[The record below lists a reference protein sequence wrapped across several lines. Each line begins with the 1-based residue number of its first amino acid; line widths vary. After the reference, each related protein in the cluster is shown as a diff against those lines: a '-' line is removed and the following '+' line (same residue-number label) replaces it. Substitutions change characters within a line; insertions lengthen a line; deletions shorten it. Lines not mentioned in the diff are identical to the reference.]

1 MIRLVGLQPCYE
13 PGESLEFEYRLG
25 RSIAEKLSAIEASV
39 VWYTE
44 GKGTEDLGV
53 HFFQRVS
60 GPTIAQRDWQKPQ
73 EIQSKLPASPLT
85 YEGKLIKIRWCVRV
99 RAYLNDGTELVA
111 QQPFYLGSLTREV

>member
-13 PGESLEFEYRLG
+13 PGERLAFEFRLG
-25 RSIAEKLSAIEASV
+25 RSIAERLSAVETSV
-39 VWYTE
+39 VWFTE

-53 HFFQRVS
+53 HWFQRVS
-60 GPTIAQRDWQKPQ
+60 GATAATRDWQKPQ
-73 EIQSKLPASPLT
+73 LIETALPLSPLT

-99 RAYLNDGTELVA
+99 RAYLDDGTELVS